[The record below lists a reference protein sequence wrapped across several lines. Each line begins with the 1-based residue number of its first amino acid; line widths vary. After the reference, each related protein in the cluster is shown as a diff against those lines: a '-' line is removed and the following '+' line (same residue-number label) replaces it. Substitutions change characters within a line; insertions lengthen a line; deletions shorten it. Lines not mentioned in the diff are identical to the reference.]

1 MKVEEGK
8 EPMEDNKD
16 NIIFISDSEDED
28 ESEDIINQ
36 KWGRNIKKFSYLTI
50 TKICGTIKM
59 LQEGYLVAG
68 ADHARRLI
76 KLCHKTANDDRK

>member
-28 ESEDIINQ
+28 ESEDIIN
-36 KWGRNIKKFSYLTI
+36 
-50 TKICGTIKM
+50 
-59 LQEGYLVAG
+59 
-68 ADHARRLI
+68 
-76 KLCHKTANDDRK
+76 